1 MNEKNKL
8 NIKQIV
14 AIGLFTGLG
23 TVGGKFAYNY
33 FTTGSIADQT
43 KIERVLMQTA
53 NEINKNLP
61 VVLDQHTRLDTT
73 IASAGNKFLY
83 QYTMLNINIDALDIG
98 QFVNE
103 MKPKLINQYQSRE
116 EMKTFR
122 DLGVAL
128 TYSYLSEA
136 GIELV
141 SITISPDDF
150 TAN

>member
-150 TAN
+150 TVN